1 MPSTPQIHLDVRN
14 FSSPAPWV
22 DVVVGS
28 QTYSY
33 LYTGG
38 DDGHGCLVASVG
50 QGRDTAP
57 IQLDAD
63 QRYQMGDCV
72 FSDDFNNQLSW
83 NGGAR
88 AGTIVDSNTQVET
101 AKYTVQVTD
110 TGNGNCTVP
119 CDPQIIN
126 R

>member
-14 FSSPAPWV
+14 FSSPTPWV
-22 DVVVGS
+22 NLDVDG
-28 QTYSY
+28 QAYSY

-38 DDGHGCLVASVG
+38 DDGNGGLIANVG

-63 QRYQMGDCV
+63 QRYQIGDCT
-72 FSDDFNNQLSW
+72 FTGDPGNQLSW
-83 NGGAR
+83 NGGGR
-88 AGTIVDSNTQVET
+88 AGTIIDSNTQVET
-101 AKYTVQVTD
+101 AKYTVQVVD
-110 TGNGNCTVP
+110 TGNGNRTVP

>member
-38 DDGHGCLVASVG
+38 DDGHGGLVASVG

-72 FSDDFNNQLSW
+72 FSDDINHQLSW

-88 AGTIVDSNTQVET
+88 AHRIEPARRRTGTSLAGAN
-101 AKYTVQVTD
+101 
-110 TGNGNCTVP
+110 
-119 CDPQIIN
+119 PQGA
-126 R
+126 RSCVAR